1 MQAATLRA
9 KAQPLGE
16 ENYAVPGTLI
26 VRCHLLP
33 SYYRNS
39 LTGFGP
45 PCPVPSLSVCIGSGP
60 TSTSNDPP
68 PYGAEVIDPRI
79 YAEVKHHAYG

>member
-9 KAQPLGE
+9 RAQPLGE

-26 VRCHLLP
+26 VRSHLLP

-60 TSTSNDPP
+60 TSTSNDTPP
-68 PYGAEVIDPRI
+68 PYG
-79 YAEVKHHAYG
+79 AEVKHHAYG